1 MTSLSGYFADPINLP
16 DNWIV
21 SFNTLN
27 SLSLSC
33 IFSTIDEIIM
43 KPWFVRFLIS
53 ATVFPLTSTSS
64 MIVNNA
70 LLPGAETFTLDTEK
84 LVLGAGDYFKVSCSG
99 TNSISV
105 VVSYLEV

>member
-1 MTSLSGYFADPINLP
+1 MA
-16 DNWIV
+16 IV
-21 SFNTLN
+21 NQNIT
-27 SLSLSC
+27 
-33 IFSTIDEIIM
+33 TG
-43 KPWFVRFLIS
+43 
-53 ATVFPLTSTSS
+53 ATVDVLTVPAGKSYAITSVLITNTGPEDATGAEDSRFYLYAVTGAYSSTSS

-84 LVLGAGDYFKVSCSG
+84 LVLGSGDYFKFSCSG

>member
-1 MTSLSGYFADPINLP
+1 MPRQISLTAPVLIT
-16 DNWIV
+16 
-21 SFNTLN
+21 NTGPN
-27 SLSLSC
+27 IPAEDS
-33 IFSTIDEIIM
+33 
-43 KPWFVRFLIS
+43 RFYLYAVTGAYSSS
-53 ATVFPLTSTSS
+53 AS

>member
-1 MTSLSGYFADPINLP
+1 MA
-16 DNWIV
+16 IV
-21 SFNTLN
+21 NQNIT
-27 SLSLSC
+27 
-33 IFSTIDEIIM
+33 TG
-43 KPWFVRFLIS
+43 
-53 ATVFPLTSTSS
+53 ATVDVLTVPAGKSYAITSVLITNTGPEDAPGAEDSRFNLYAVTGAYSSNAS

>member
-1 MTSLSGYFADPINLP
+1 M
-16 DNWIV
+16 
-21 SFNTLN
+21 
-27 SLSLSC
+27 
-33 IFSTIDEIIM
+33 
-43 KPWFVRFLIS
+43 
-53 ATVFPLTSTSS
+53 ATNSTSS